1 MKHTRRTTST
11 ILLLAPALASAML
24 IAACAST
31 PKADIS
37 GSANPQE
44 EIAKL
49 DQDLKAAQLRDV
61 DVLDF
66 KDYDKAIKHLE
77 SAKQDL
83 AKGKKQ
89 EQILDEV
96 RFGRASLEAAGGF
109 AAQRKAQ
116 APSTSIFDA
125 RQAAIK
131 AGASTAPALRK
142 DWGKADEELVDVAS
156 DLGKLKP
163 EKINDIQ
170 NRYVALER
178 QGVIET
184 QLGNAI
190 AQVEGAKNEKA
201 QKRAQATL
209 KTAEVD
215 LAAARSVVETNVR
228 NEAGYRS
235 AVDKANASARMLT
248 DVIKLINANGGKM
261 PEGAAVAMV
270 LQQRKIT
277 DLQGD
282 LSTQKSEAAS
292 AESDA
297 RAKQQEL
304 QTRLQTSD
312 RQLTD
317 AEAKV
322 AIQNALNKARK
333 QFSKADAEA
342 YQQGNSLLIRL
353 KTVAFSSGRSDLPAK
368 SLPVLAKVSEV
379 AKELG
384 AAKIVVE
391 GHTDSIGSEAK
402 NQTLSEERASAV
414 ATYLKSNGFDD
425 SQVTSEGYG
434 ISKPLATNKSQAG
447 RAQNRR
453 VDIVI
458 TPGATA
464 KAPADRTTQSTTEE

>member
-1 MKHTRRTTST
+1 MKHTRRITPT
-11 ILLLAPALASAML
+11 ILLATAFASVMMM
-24 IAACAST
+24 AACASS

-49 DQDLKAAQLRDV
+49 DQDMKAAQSQDV

-77 SAKQDL
+77 TAKQDL

-96 RFGRASLEAAGGF
+96 RYGRASLEAAGGF
-109 AAQRKAQ
+109 AAQRKAR
-116 APSTSIFDA
+116 APSTSMFEA

-131 AGASTAPALRK
+131 AGAATSPVLQK
-142 DWGKADEELVDVAS
+142 DWTKADQEIISEAE

-163 EKINDIQ
+163 EKISDIQ
-170 NRYVALER
+170 NRYVGLER
-178 QGVIET
+178 QGVVQT
-184 QLGNAI
+184 QLGTAI
-190 AQVEGAKNEKA
+190 AQVEGAKNNKA
-201 QKRAQATL
+201 QKKAQATL

-215 LAAARSVVETNVR
+215 VAAARSVVETNVR
-228 NEAGYRS
+228 NEAGFKA
-235 AVDKANASARMLT
+235 AVDKANASARMLN
-248 DVIKLINANGGKM
+248 DVMRVIDTNGGKM
-261 PEGAAVAMV
+261 PEGAAIAMV
-270 LQQRKIT
+270 LQNRKIN

-282 LSTQKSEAAS
+282 LSSQKAQTAS
-292 AESDA
+292 AESDT
-297 RAKQQEL
+297 RAKEQEL
-304 QTRLQTSD
+304 QSKN

-322 AIQNALNKARK
+322 AIQNAINKARK
-333 QFSKADAEA
+333 QFAKTDAEA

-353 KTVAFSSGRSDLPAK
+353 KTVAFSSGRSDLPEK

-384 AAKIVVE
+384 ASKIVVE
-391 GHTDSIGSEAK
+391 GHTDSLGGEAK
-402 NQTLSEERASAV
+402 NQTLSEQRANAV

-425 SQVTSEGYG
+425 AQVSAEGFG
-434 ISKPLATNKSQAG
+434 LSKPLASNKSQSG

-458 TPGATA
+458 TPGANA
-464 KAPADRTTQSTTEE
+464 KTPAERTTQSTTEE